1 MNKAYSR
8 INWQNEPSVNTPIN
22 EDNLNR
28 MDMALNEIDNR
39 VITHDTTKL
48 NVAVANSLV
57 KDVTF
62 NEDTGVFTIT
72 KLNGSKVTLNTNL
85 EKLAVNFTYDSATQR
100 LIITLDDDTKQYVDL
115 SALITQLEFLDSATI
130 SFTIS
135 SDGKVSA
142 SIKNGSINGE
152 MLDPNYLAQI
162 QVEVANAQKSA
173 SNAKK
178 SEDNAKIS
186 ETNAKTSET
195 NAKLSE
201 DNAKISETNA
211 LTSADR
217 ASTSE
222 TNALVSETNAKKS
235 ESNASISE
243 KNAKASET
251 ASKTSETN
259 AKSSEEEAKNS
270 ADLSKS
276 YAVGTDNAVREND
289 STDNS
294 KYYSE
299 VAKSLHEE
307 SATLLEEAKN
317 TLEETNQKIT
327 KTKFSVNTET
337 GELEYTSPNYNF
349 NVTDDGMLHWEV
361 A

>member
-39 VITHDTTKL
+39 VITHETTKL
-48 NVAVANSLV
+48 NMAVANGLV
-57 KDVTF
+57 KEVTF
-62 NEDTGVFTIT
+62 NEYNGVFTIT
-72 KLNGSKVTLNTNL
+72 KLDGSKIALNTNL
-85 EKLAVNFTYDSATQR
+85 EKLAVNFTYDSTTQR
-100 LIITLDDDTKQYVDL
+100 LIITLDDGTEQYVDL

-130 SFTIS
+130 SFAIS

-142 SIKNGSINGE
+142 SIKNGSITGE

-173 SNAKK
+173 SNAKT
-178 SEDNAKIS
+178 SEDNSKVS

-195 NAKLSE
+195 NAKTSE

-235 ESNASISE
+235 ENNAATSE
-243 KNAKASET
+243 TNAKASET
-251 ASKTSETN
+251 ASKISETN
-259 AKSSEEEAKNS
+259 AKASEEESKNS

-276 YAVGTDNAVREND
+276 YAVGTENVVREND

-299 VAKSLHEE
+299 IAQSLHEE
-307 SATLLEEAKN
+307 SVTLLEEARN

-327 KTKFSVNTET
+327 ETKFSVNAET
-337 GELEYTSPNYNF
+337 GELEYTSPTYIF
-349 NVTDDGMLHWEV
+349 NVSDDGMLHWEV